1 MAYLF
6 NHIGENKLTS
16 LLLRAND
23 VPDALYIYL
32 LLDSQWPFKVD
43 NIFSLFERRKL
54 KLESLIW

>member
-43 NIFSLFERRKL
+43 NIFSFLRE
-54 KLESLIW
+54 ES